1 MEVLAFIGRLLFGL
15 YWLYNALNHL
25 VIAPKPLSQYAAS
38 KKVPAPGVMVYLSGV
53 LLLVGALTILLGVY
67 VHVGVAALIL
77 FLVPVTF
84 WMHDF
89 WNVTDPMHRMVEI
102 VQFTKNLAL
111 IGATLLLLAI
121 PEPWR
126 WSLAE

>member
-1 MEVLAFIGRLLFGL
+1 MEVLVFVGRMLFGL

-25 VIAPKPLSQYAAS
+25 VIAPKALAQYAAM
-38 KKVPAPGVMVYLSGV
+38 KKVPAPLGMVVLSG
-53 LLLVGALTILLGVY
+53 LLLLIGAITILLGIAIP
-67 VHVGVAALIL
+67 VGVAALIV

-89 WNVTDPMHRMVEI
+89 WNVQDPMQRMVEM

-111 IGATLLLLAI
+111 IGATLLLLGI
-121 PEPWR
+121 PEPWH

>member
-1 MEVLAFIGRLLFGL
+1 MEVLAFIGRVLFGL

-25 VIAPKPLSQYAAS
+25 VIAPKALSQYAAS
-38 KKVPAPGVMVYLSGV
+38 KKVPAPTAMVYLSGL
-53 LLLVGALTILLGVY
+53 LLLVGAVTILLGIY
-67 VHVGVAALIL
+67 IPLGVAALVL

-89 WNVTDPMHRMVEI
+89 WNVQDPMQRMVEM